1 MLTRLSNAVYEQ
13 ARAGN
18 LQISSF
24 PNFDPVLNAL
34 RNGSA
39 TDTAKSYRVSSQR
52 HDQLLVLESM
62 AKKWLE
68 DPEFEQQA
76 RDVITAHND
85 EFNAS
90 GEFVLAAERYG
101 WNKTGHMASH
111 LLVATLQ
118 FSK

>member
-1 MLTRLSNAVYEQ
+1 M
-13 ARAGN
+13 
-18 LQISSF
+18 
-24 PNFDPVLNAL
+24 
-34 RNGSA
+34 
-39 TDTAKSYRVSSQR
+39 SSQR